1 MPFFPI
7 VPEIQ
12 QTQVV
17 TNVFLGYN
25 RNPEIG
31 EGSNNVSP
39 QSSLEFYDM
48 KNLTS
53 DYFPMLANRK
63 KRGIVKHL
71 TSPGGLIAKEAIAYV
86 DNGKLYYNDSEVVGL
101 TLTKGQ
107 KQLVSMGAYL
117 IIWPDKKYLN
127 TKDLTDFGSIDT
139 EVTVSGSI
147 SYSVCD
153 GDAKE
158 IEGIATT
165 QPTEPAAGQY
175 WLDKTTSPHSLKQ
188 FNATTYTWVTIP
200 TVYTKI
206 SASGIGAGFKK
217 YDGVKITGVEYPGES
232 EDVKSQY
239 DELNGTKI
247 IYAKGDNYIVV
258 VGLIDVSSV
267 QTKGSVSVSRCAPD
281 MDYITEA
288 GNRLWGCKYG
298 IVDGKTINEI
308 YACSLGDFKNWNAFQ
323 GISTDSYVAS
333 VGTDGKWTGAITHLG
348 YPIFFKENVFH
359 KVFVSSSGAH
369 QINDTACRGV
379 QDGCSKS
386 LAIVGERLYYKSRSG
401 IMMYDGSLPVCV
413 SDAMGGEN
421 YYDASAGAIDDK
433 YYVSM
438 RDSSNAW
445 HMFVLD
451 ASKRLWHREDNT
463 HSICFTRSGNELY
476 YIDADTNEMKCVN
489 GSVGDAEGTVEW
501 QATTGII
508 GYTTVEQKYVSRFNI
523 RMQLPKGSSAD
534 MYIQY
539 DSDDVWNHCG
549 HMEGVGTKSF
559 MLPVRPRRCDHF
571 QIRIEGEGDVRV
583 YSLSKIFEQGSDV
596 S

>member
-1 MPFFPI
+1 MPFFPT

-86 DNGKLYYNDSEVVGL
+86 DNGKLYYNNAEVVGL
-101 TLTKGQ
+101 TLTEGK

-127 TKDLTDFGSIDT
+127 TKDLTDSGSIDT

-158 IEGIATT
+158 IEDIATT
-165 QPTEPAAGQY
+165 QPEKPTAGQY
-175 WLDKTTSPHSLKQ
+175 WLDKTTYPHSLKQ

-206 SASGIGAGFKK
+206 SASGIGTGFKK

-239 DELNGTKI
+239 DELNGTKT

-267 QTKGSVSVSRCAPD
+267 QTKGSVTVSRCAPD

-308 YACSLGDFKNWNAFQ
+308 YACSLGDFKNWNDFQ

-413 SDAMGGEN
+413 SDAMGKEN
-421 YYDASAGAIDDK
+421 YYDAAAGAIDDK

-438 RDSSNAW
+438 RDGSNTW

-451 ASKRLWHREDNT
+451 ASKGLWHREDNT
-463 HSICFTRSGNELY
+463 HSIGFTRSGNELY
-476 YIDADTNEMKCVN
+476 YIDDDTNEMKCVN
-489 GSVGDAEGTVEW
+489 GSVGDEEGTVEW
-501 QATTGII
+501 QATTGIV

-539 DSDDVWNHCG
+539 DSDEVWYHCG

-571 QIRIEGEGDVRV
+571 QIRIEGEGDVRI